1 MRFSGAGDAVLRLR
15 VRVEA
20 ARREDAEIELR
31 RRIRHAFDREQWP
44 VVGAS

>member
-1 MRFSGAGDAVLRLR
+1 MRFIGADAVLRLT

-20 ARREDAEIELR
+20 VRREDAEIELR

-44 VVGAS
+44 LVGAS